1 MRLSPSKPLESVY
14 LALFSSSAISLLH
27 LFISHHPSSL
37 CFIPAFTTVLREHLS
52 SRVIPGVIACPSISC
67 LIISTYILVDHL
79 LVATTSLAFSA
90 LLHINVAYFQLGFD
104 ISRCDVVSVQLDVFF
119 ISAGPTLATDAD
131 YDDCGCDYDYEADDD
146 ADN

>member
-67 LIISTYILVDHL
+67 LIIATYILVDHL
-79 LVATTSLAFSA
+79 LVATPLFSA

-104 ISRCDVVSVQLDVFF
+104 ISRGDVVSVQLDVFF

-131 YDDCGCDYDYEADDD
+131 YDDCGCDYDDQTDYD

>member
-67 LIISTYILVDHL
+67 LIIATYILVDHL
-79 LVATTSLAFSA
+79 LVATPLFSTF
-90 LLHINVAYFQLGFD
+90 LHIDVAYFQLGFD
-104 ISRCDVVSVQLDVFF
+104 ISRCDVVGVQLDVFF

-131 YDDCGCDYDYEADDD
+131 YDDCGCDYDDQTDDD